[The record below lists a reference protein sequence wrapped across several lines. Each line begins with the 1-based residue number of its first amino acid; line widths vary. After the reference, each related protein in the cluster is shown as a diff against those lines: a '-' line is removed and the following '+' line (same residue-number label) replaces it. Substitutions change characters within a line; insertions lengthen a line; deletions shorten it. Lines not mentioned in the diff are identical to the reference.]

1 MNIYN
6 ALNLKKGVQLFDN
19 NERYFFYSWNYGI
32 KDIPRMKV
40 TLNIRN
46 YPKEQ
51 LIYQSNKWKIF
62 VLI

>member
-46 YPKEQ
+46 YPQ
-51 LIYQSNKWKIF
+51 LLSLRKFDLLLGYS
-62 VLI
+62 